1 MSEFSATRA
10 DGPRL
15 PVANRRVSPT
25 ESGEYVIR
33 TDVVLIEEDE
43 ARAGIGVARLYEAP
57 VTAYGGAGL
66 LVKDYSTSES
76 WNGALTWPPSN
87 KTFFVAPYLGRVYF
101 NQNQIGSRAAITYAG
116 KGSLIDAVDINHIN
130 DKASSAASPYKQITV
145 PANGQVV
152 LQKEIALV
160 AFGDIGGGVFS
171 PNPSWCAIEL
181 HDPNDAEVYRS
192 VIKNSSASAQVVLVK
207 TLKHHE
213 KDQ

>member
-1 MSEFSATRA
+1 MSEFLATRA

-33 TDVVLIEEDE
+33 TDVVRIEEDSV
-43 ARAGIGVARLYEAP
+43 RTGIGVARLYEAP
-57 VTAYGGAGL
+57 VTAYGGAGM
-66 LVKDYSTSES
+66 LVKDYATSES
-76 WNGALTWPPSN
+76 WNGALAWPPSN

-130 DKASSAASPYKQITV
+130 NKASSAASPYKQITV
-145 PANGQVV
+145 PANGQVI

-171 PNPSWCAIEL
+171 PSPSWCTIEL

-192 VIKNSSASAQVVLVK
+192 IIKNSSASAQVVLVK
-207 TLKHHE
+207 TFKHHE